1 MDIKILG
8 NLLREHDQS
17 GKLERTSWG
26 VVRRVTPHRGGPLLG
41 GSAHSVWYGEMIHDG
56 LGKT

>member
-41 GSAHSVWYGEMIHDG
+41 GVRIPYGTER
-56 LGKT
+56 